1 MMAYTLPGYAAS
13 ATSVAE
19 GTAAPWGVRVIEAE
33 DLEAARPPVTA
44 CVDVILRVDDEPR
57 RRRRSHI
64 ARAPRL
70 HDLIAAAE
78 EDTAALSRKL
88 LARVRD
94 QPVSNVARRRH
105 VSLET

>member
-1 MMAYTLPGYAAS
+1 
-13 ATSVAE
+13 V
-19 GTAAPWGVRVIEAE
+19 
-33 DLEAARPPVTA
+33 
-44 CVDVILRVDDEPR
+44 
-57 RRRRSHI
+57 
-64 ARAPRL
+64 PRL

-78 EDTAALSRKL
+78 EDAAALSRKL